1 MKIKQVVPLGF
12 SLVFVLVSINAIA
25 EEWGN
30 RISKEARDWVIHTYE
45 VKLNLRLLEKN
56 LVDAQTG
63 ERGFLLTGN
72 ESFLEPYYQAQVL
85 APEYF
90 RNLESNMATIPDQ
103 VQRLSELRV
112 LQNSKFEDLRKTI
125 QFKQAGQ
132 EDVLINH
139 ISSGIGN
146 QIMEQI
152 RAKIAEM
159 ATVEDELLAQ
169 REETVKRIEFW
180 INFMNW
186 FGMFLTIGV
195 GSWVSWTVSKV
206 IMRPIEEVTG
216 AIASSSAEIATAA
229 AQHESLANH
238 QASSIHETTAT
249 IDELSASARKCAEQA
264 DNALSEAKQTLNL
277 AAQGKEVVQK
287 NRLSMSQLQQQIATI
302 TAQIE
307 QLKENTDQI
316 SNIAGVVTNIAA
328 QTNMLALNASVEA
341 VRAGEYGKGFNVVAS
356 EIRKLAD
363 QSKQSAAKIN
373 TLATKIQGSISST
386 IIVMNQGVQTI
397 DTGVDLGEETATVFI
412 KVADAVENI
421 VVSNQHISSTTVQ
434 QSIAIQQ
441 VVKATNSINEA
452 TVQTVSGIAQTK
464 ISTQQLNEAAQ
475 NLQNLV

>member
-12 SLVFVLVSINAIA
+12 SLVFVLVSVNAIA

-30 RISKEARDWVIHTYE
+30 RISKEARNWVIHTYE

-72 ESFLEPYYQAQVL
+72 ETFLELYYQAQVL
-85 APEYF
+85 APEYL
-90 RNLESNMATIPDQ
+90 RNLESRMATIPSQ
-103 VQRLSELRV
+103 MQRLSELRV
-112 LQNSKFEDLRKTI
+112 LQNSKFEDLRTTI
-125 QFKQAGQ
+125 QLKQAGQ
-132 EDVLINH
+132 EEAVINAV
-139 ISSGIGN
+139 SSEMGN
-146 QIMEQI
+146 QIMNQI

-159 ATVEDELLAQ
+159 ATVEDELLAE

-180 INFMNW
+180 ISFMNW
-186 FGMFLTIGV
+186 FGLLITIGV
-195 GSWVSWTVSKV
+195 GSLVSWMVSKV
-206 IMRPIEEVTG
+206 IMRPIEEVTD

-238 QASSIHETTAT
+238 QASSIHQTTST

-264 DNALSEAKQTLNL
+264 ENALTEAQQTLKL
-277 AAQGKEVVQK
+277 AAQGKEVVEK
-287 NRLSMSQLQQQIATI
+287 NRLSLTQLKQQIATI

-316 SNIAGVVTNIAA
+316 SNIAGVVTDIAA

-341 VRAGEYGKGFNVVAS
+341 VRAREYGKGFNVVAS

-373 TLATKIQGSISST
+373 TLATTIQGAISST

-397 DTGVDLGEETATVFI
+397 GTGVNLGEETATVFVQ
-412 KVADAVENI
+412 VADAVENI

-441 VVKATNSINEA
+441 VVEATNSINDA
-452 TVQTVSGIAQTK
+452 TVQTVSGITQTK
-464 ISTQQLNEAAQ
+464 TSTEQLNAAAQ
-475 NLQNLV
+475 NLQNLI